1 MALWLTFP
9 LVPVTTSGYVP
20 VCAGLFTLM
29 VRSEFP
35 DPVIEAGLNAEVV
48 FFVNEHRDV
57 LFTANRDA
65 ARPFAVGVFSGNQLS
80 FDEELA
86 IQR

>member
-1 MALWLTFP
+1 MALWLRFP

-48 FFVNEHRDV
+48 FCGSPVTLSATVPEK
-57 LFTANRDA
+57 
-65 ARPFAVGVFSGNQLS
+65 PFKGETETV
-80 FDEELA
+80 
-86 IQR
+86 